1 VLPQRPNEDDLW
13 KSLASV
19 AEAYGVPVG
28 HTQQLAN
35 VIQGLD
41 LATIPPELA
50 LAIVE
55 ALAYV
60 YSVDEQADQPGGQA
74 KFPKLPK
81 LGGKPPNPR

>member
-1 VLPQRPNEDDLW
+1 MRPQKPSEDDLW

-35 VIQGLD
+35 VLQGLD
-41 LATIPPELA
+41 LKTLPPELA

-55 ALAYV
+55 ALTFIYAT
-60 YSVDEQADQPGGQA
+60 DEQVQQNQGRP
-74 KFPKLPK
+74 P
-81 LGGKPPNPR
+81 KPPQGRNR